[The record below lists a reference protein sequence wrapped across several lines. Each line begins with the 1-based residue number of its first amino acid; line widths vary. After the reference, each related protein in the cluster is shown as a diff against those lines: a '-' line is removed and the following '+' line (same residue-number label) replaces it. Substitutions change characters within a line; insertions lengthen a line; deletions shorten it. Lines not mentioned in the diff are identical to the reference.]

1 MLCVPLLLL
10 IFRVFVGV
18 RFCVVGLVAQERD
31 GSVTKA
37 RSILE
42 FGRLQN
48 RKNPEL
54 WVESVRLEV
63 RSSNEKLATSM
74 LAKALQ
80 VGC

>member
-1 MLCVPLLLL
+1 M
-10 IFRVFVGV
+10 
-18 RFCVVGLVAQERD
+18 
-31 GSVTKA
+31 TKA

-48 RKNPEL
+48 RKCPEL

-63 RSSNEKLATSM
+63 RSGNDKLAVSM

-80 VGC
+80 VGSAVGSVWSFALSGCLGGARRGVC

>member
-1 MLCVPLLLL
+1 M
-10 IFRVFVGV
+10 
-18 RFCVVGLVAQERD
+18 
-31 GSVTKA
+31 TKA

-63 RSSNEKLATSM
+63 RSGNEKLATSM

-80 VGC
+80 VRVGVGQVG